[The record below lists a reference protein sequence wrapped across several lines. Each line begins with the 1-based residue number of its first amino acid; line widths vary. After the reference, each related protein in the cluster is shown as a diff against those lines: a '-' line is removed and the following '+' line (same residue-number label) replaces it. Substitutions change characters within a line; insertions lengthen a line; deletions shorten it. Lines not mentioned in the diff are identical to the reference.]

1 MGENNSTGQNNGFL
15 IGVEDKFLLDA
26 LKDVVVVGKVRG
38 TINIGDVVYMSNVGD
53 DDTPV
58 MLTKVK
64 TCHGG

>member
-1 MGENNSTGQNNGFL
+1 M
-15 IGVEDKFLLDA
+15 
-26 LKDVVVVGKVRG
+26 VVVGKVRG